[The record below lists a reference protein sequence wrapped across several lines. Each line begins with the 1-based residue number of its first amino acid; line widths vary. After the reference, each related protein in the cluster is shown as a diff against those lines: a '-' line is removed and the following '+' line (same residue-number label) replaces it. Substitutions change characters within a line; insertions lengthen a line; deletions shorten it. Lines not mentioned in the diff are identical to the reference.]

1 MKMKVGFIIVA
12 LLMLSVVDISAK
24 EEISPRLS
32 PIEHSSSSPP
42 QQENEMS
49 PISPTMMSNDYDYP
63 PSSQFT
69 ESSDLSYT
77 ENTRTGGKKVASGG
91 GGNKTGIVL
100 VGAIAAVSMVCFGG
114 GYLFKKRRD
123 NIRRSRYGYV
133 ATEFF

>member
-1 MKMKVGFIIVA
+1 MMKKVGFVIVS
-12 LLMLSVVDISAK
+12 LLMVSVVDISAK

-49 PISPTMMSNDYDYP
+49 PISPTMMSTDYDYP
-63 PSSQFT
+63 SSSQFT

-77 ENTRTGGKKVASGG
+77 ENTRTGG
-91 GGNKTGIVL
+91 GGNKTGVVV

-114 GYLFKKRRD
+114 VYLFKQRRD